1 MNTPGPLYGLVFMVC
16 RQSVRLRPLSVPAD
30 ALLTTILCFC
40 HHRRRRA
47 MSVMSARDRRLRRF
61 RRGRRTACIRRL
73 RLRRR
78 RRGHAATVSSLRL
91 SSHRVI
97 LFEDVSPPN

>member
-1 MNTPGPLYGLVFMVC
+1 MDWFLWSVVS
-16 RQSVRLRPLSVPAD
+16 QSDCGRSPCQRALRASD

-78 RRGHAATVSSLRL
+78 AAAAATVSSL
-91 SSHRVI
+91 
-97 LFEDVSPPN
+97 